1 MTHNE
6 IEELLGVYALDAL
19 DDDERQEVE
28 EHLPSCPRCRAELA
42 AHREVAAMLGNA
54 VAESPTAAPDGL
66 WDRISSSLLDE
77 PPALVPFR
85 RPSLS
90 RRLALIVP
98 IGAVAAALIVVV
110 ALLAVKVGNLD
121 NKVTTLGSRGGV
133 SSVLLNPKHQTV
145 ELTSAKHPGWRATV
159 ILLNGDGY
167 IINPSMPAISR
178 SETFQLWALS
188 RGKVVSLG
196 VLGAR
201 PNGVQIRVE
210 PTMTLLMI
218 NVEPLG
224 GTPAPTTPVLVQ
236 ANLPVGV

>member
-28 EHLPSCPRCRAELA
+28 EHLQSCPRCRAELA

-54 VAESPTAAPDGL
+54 VSGSPGAAPDEL
-66 WDRISSSLLDE
+66 WDRISSSLQDE

-85 RPSLS
+85 RPSAK

-98 IGAVAAALIVVV
+98 IGAVAAALILVV
-110 ALLAVKVGNLD
+110 ALLAAKVGNLD
-121 NKVTTLGSRGGV
+121 NQFGRGTSV
-133 SSVLLNPKHQTV
+133 WSVLGNPKHKTV
-145 ELTSAKHPGWRATV
+145 ELTSARHPGWRATV
-159 ILLNGDGY
+159 ILLNGEGY
-167 IINPSMPAISR
+167 LINPSMPAIAR

-188 RGKVVSLG
+188 RGKVVSIG

-201 PNGVQIRVE
+201 PNGVPIRVE

-218 NVEPLG
+218 NAEPLG

-236 ANLPVGV
+236 GNLPGGL